1 MTHQEKLEAIR
12 KACVKANPDIIVEGC
27 ESGITPCACW
37 WHKNYPPDGN
47 KYRPIRLADVLN
59 AIMHTEYVVS
69 IASNE
74 RFEVLDRAKNEWKQV
89 FITWYLTRDSLEEQ
103 SEETVAFI
111 YDLLK

>member
-12 KACVKANPDIIVEGC
+12 KACVAANPEIIVEGR

-47 KYRPIRLADVLN
+47 KYRPIRLADVLLALHEAPRTKN
-59 AIMHTEYVVS
+59 VGITTLVGSM
-69 IASNE
+69 
-74 RFEVLDRAKNEWKQV
+74 VLESFTKDDLRKEWNLYK
-89 FITWYLTRDSLEEQ
+89 DSLEEQ
-103 SEETVAFI
+103 SKETVAFI